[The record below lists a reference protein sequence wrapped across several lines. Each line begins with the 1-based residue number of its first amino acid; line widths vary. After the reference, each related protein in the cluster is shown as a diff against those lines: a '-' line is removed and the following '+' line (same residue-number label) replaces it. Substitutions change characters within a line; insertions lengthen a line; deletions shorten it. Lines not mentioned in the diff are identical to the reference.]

1 MSTIPTG
8 CPMKNSID
16 ISTAF
21 SFKGEV
27 HTPSATLDLDSH
39 MESSGSLPPFHA
51 LLASTNDIDTY
62 SYLYEV
68 MEMAAVQYSN
78 AKGMAA
84 EFLKDGAFDQAGFET
99 AWRENKITQLLQ
111 PIARDY
117 LGIDDIDNHTDLR
130 AALLQA
136 YKLGREA
143 QS

>member
-1 MSTIPTG
+1 
-8 CPMKNSID
+8 MKNSID

-21 SFKGEV
+21 SFKGEM
-27 HTPSATLDLDSH
+27 HTPSTTLELDSH
-39 MESSGSLPPFHA
+39 MENSGSLPPFHA

-68 MEMAAVQYSN
+68 MEMTDVQYSN

-84 EFLKDGAFDQAGFET
+84 GFLKDGVFDQAGFEA

-117 LGIDDIDNHTDLR
+117 LGIEDIDDHTDLR